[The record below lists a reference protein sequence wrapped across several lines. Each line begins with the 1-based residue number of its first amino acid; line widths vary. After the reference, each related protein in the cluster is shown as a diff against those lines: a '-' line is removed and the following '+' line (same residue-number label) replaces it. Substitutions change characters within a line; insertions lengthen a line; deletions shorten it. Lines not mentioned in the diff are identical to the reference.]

1 VSAEVGTLR
10 GQAVWWLTVA
20 RVTFITPN
28 HDDPKGEP
36 MTRPATLDHDTP
48 ISDILA
54 WYDEEPEVVR
64 LLLRT
69 YLVENGL
76 HGCLSVQVEVTA

>member
-1 VSAEVGTLR
+1 VGTLR

-48 ISDILA
+48 ISDVLA
-54 WYDEEPEVVR
+54 WYDEEPDVVR
-64 LLLRT
+64 PLLQAYLR
-69 YLVENGL
+69 ENGL
-76 HGCLSVQVEVTA
+76 HRFLGINLEVSA